1 MMRFTTPTKRLALL
15 GPIAFVATLCLF
27 VGCKSGSDDEQQDV
41 TACLVEPNYE
51 QSKFH
56 HAAKCVKRMSAHDF
70 CQAKA
75 VMATCLTGHKDY
87 DAAATAKYLDHL
99 VAKGLVPFK

>member
-1 MMRFTTPTKRLALL
+1 MMSRFTKPTGSLAPLSSA
-15 GPIAFVATLCLF
+15 AFVAALALMA
-27 VGCKSGSDDEQQDV
+27 GCNSGSDDLAQCQ
-41 TACLVEPNYE
+41 VEPNYE
-51 QSKFH
+51 QSRFH

-87 DAAATAKYLDHL
+87 DAKATAKYLDHL